1 MRDAARYLAHVV
13 VVVVSLCRRY
23 LPQPSHQEAIQLDGS
38 RVESTLD
45 RWHLADTTTRCA
57 RQQAASGQQQKASR
71 PRRGRRLLLVAW
83 LRRAC
88 VRHIGIA
95 IGIGMARVALVA
107 SVTTG
112 IEFVA
117 EEELRAR
124 LAPRGGDAA
133 AALQLARHPGK
144 VSLSLP
150 ASEVRGGGGGDGPSR
165 LTETVCQLDA
175 MLEVRSLEK
184 LHAVVA
190 YAPELLAA
198 SAITAPPSASKAARD
213 SKRRFNK
220 KAANNRKEPRK
231 ASDDDATAAP
241 AAAEP
246 NEQQPEPPA
255 AAPSERIP
263 ESDIQR
269 ANLERVRAPLTRA
282 RRHWFALL
290 ISVSVCVCVYV

>member
-88 VRHIGIA
+88 VRHIGIG

-150 ASEVRGGGGGDGPSR
+150 ASEVRGGGNSGGGSG
-165 LTETVCQLDA
+165 LTETVCA
-175 MLEVRSLEK
+175 SSTRCSRCGRSRSCTRSWRTRPSCWRPAPSRRRRRRPRPRATASAASTRRPPTTARSLARPRTTMLLLRLPPLNPTSSSPSHRRRRRASAFPRATSSEPTSN
-184 LHAVVA
+184 A
-190 YAPELLAA
+190 YA
-198 SAITAPPSASKAARD
+198 
-213 SKRRFNK
+213 RR
-220 KAANNRKEPRK
+220 
-231 ASDDDATAAP
+231 
-241 AAAEP
+241 
-246 NEQQPEPPA
+246 
-255 AAPSERIP
+255 
-263 ESDIQR
+263 
-269 ANLERVRAPLTRA
+269 
-282 RRHWFALL
+282 
-290 ISVSVCVCVYV
+290 